1 METFT
6 FQYSD
11 IFKQDDK
18 MHLLFDVSHNSQ
30 IFNKS
35 KSSFRFYDG
44 PPFVTGT
51 PHYGHLLVG
60 ITKDLVLKF
69 KNMTGNT
76 CLNKVGY
83 DCHGV
88 PIEGIVNRELNINS
102 LKELKKIGMEQFNYH
117 CKQKISEYER
127 YWEPIY
133 FRMGRWA
140 NFDNV
145 YKTMDKNYMESVW
158 WGFSELY
165 KKKLIYRSYKVTAY
179 SYQLQSPLSNF
190 EASQNYKEIDTR
202 SIYVKF
208 KLINNE
214 MINNELI
221 NNIYIVAWTTTP
233 WTLPCNLALC
243 VNAELDYEYIRD
255 ESNESNESNKSN
267 DIYIIGKDK
276 HKNCNI
282 KNPKILK
289 VVKGKD
295 LVGLKYEPIY
305 DYFKSDKFHFIVSDD
320 YVKDSGS
327 TGTDI
332 VHLAPVFGEDDYRV
346 CKSNNIITDDDIAML
361 EPVDENCKFTKI
373 TKYEGRLVF
382 DVDTDIIKEL
392 KERHIH
398 MKTQQI
404 KHEYPFCYRTDTPLI
419 YKICKSFYVDVQP
432 IKNRMIELNKQ
443 TKWYPA
449 NIGSGRFH
457 KWLEGVRDW
466 CISRSRYFGNP
477 IPVWVNVSDS
487 NDIIVISSVTELER
501 LSGVKVDD
509 LHPEF
514 VNKIIIEKISDEG
527 IKTYKRVDDVF
538 DCWFESGSMTFAQYH
553 YPFENQNIFDEH
565 ENLCDFI
572 CEGVD
577 QTRGWFYTLF
587 VLSVALF
594 DKKPATNIMV
604 MGHILDA
611 EKRKLS
617 KKLQNYT
624 DPNILLDKY
633 GPDSVRLYLLQSPS
647 TYAESLAFKEEDI
660 KLINKDLFQFKNS
673 VDFLIEHITNQKH
686 QNVIYD
692 EKAYLNT
699 SNPMDM
705 WIIQHINQTGYDI
718 TSLLNSYDVARA
730 TRKLCDMIE
739 DITNW
744 YLKFN
749 RDRLKGKCGENE
761 WIISTSVLTYVIY
774 QYLIM
779 MTPFTPFITQ
789 QLYDKLKQNM
799 IITNDNKYIQ
809 ECPYYFES
817 KSDTNILDT
826 FNLLK
831 KVSKLVRASRMKTKT
846 HTSTKTPIKFCEIC
860 MDSDI
865 KLKQIE
871 SCIDLIQSE
880 LNVLDINYSK
890 LSDNIKYK
898 YVPNKAIIGKKYK
911 KNANDIYK
919 IFDKLNTN
927 EVVPLKFMDYII
939 EPEEYTKEPIFGND
953 DIFDGDILIK
963 IDFTYDEQIVKSS
976 HLKRF
981 VSDIQQT
988 RKHMGLHPWDKISI
1002 EISSDDFNIVI
1013 DNVDYI
1019 KKRLEC
1025 DVNPNSTI
1033 LADRFYGDDEKK
1045 IAYSVMRL

>member
-1 METFT
+1 
-6 FQYSD
+6 
-11 IFKQDDK
+11 
-18 MHLLFDVSHNSQ
+18 
-30 IFNKS
+30 
-35 KSSFRFYDG
+35 
-44 PPFVTGT
+44 
-51 PHYGHLLVG
+51 
-60 ITKDLVLKF
+60 
-69 KNMTGNT
+69 
-76 CLNKVGY
+76 
-83 DCHGV
+83 
-88 PIEGIVNRELNINS
+88 
-102 LKELKKIGMEQFNYH
+102 
-117 CKQKISEYER
+117 
-127 YWEPIY
+127 
-133 FRMGRWA
+133 
-140 NFDNV
+140 
-145 YKTMDKNYMESVW
+145 
-158 WGFSELY
+158 
-165 KKKLIYRSYKVTAY
+165 
-179 SYQLQSPLSNF
+179 
-190 EASQNYKEIDTR
+190 
-202 SIYVKF
+202 
-208 KLINNE
+208 
-214 MINNELI
+214 
-221 NNIYIVAWTTTP
+221 
-233 WTLPCNLALC
+233 
-243 VNAELDYEYIRD
+243 
-255 ESNESNESNKSN
+255 
-267 DIYIIGKDK
+267 
-276 HKNCNI
+276 
-282 KNPKILK
+282 
-289 VVKGKD
+289 
-295 LVGLKYEPIY
+295 
-305 DYFKSDKFHFIVSDD
+305 
-320 YVKDSGS
+320 
-327 TGTDI
+327 
-332 VHLAPVFGEDDYRV
+332 
-346 CKSNNIITDDDIAML
+346 
-361 EPVDENCKFTKI
+361 
-373 TKYEGRLVF
+373 
-382 DVDTDIIKEL
+382 
-392 KERHIH
+392 
-398 MKTQQI
+398 
-404 KHEYPFCYRTDTPLI
+404 
-419 YKICKSFYVDVQP
+419 
-432 IKNRMIELNKQ
+432 
-443 TKWYPA
+443 
-449 NIGSGRFH
+449 
-457 KWLEGVRDW
+457 
-466 CISRSRYFGNP
+466 
-477 IPVWVNVSDS
+477 
-487 NDIIVISSVTELER
+487 
-501 LSGVKVDD
+501 
-509 LHPEF
+509 
-514 VNKIIIEKISDEG
+514 
-527 IKTYKRVDDVF
+527 
-538 DCWFESGSMTFAQYH
+538 
-553 YPFENQNIFDEH
+553 
-565 ENLCDFI
+565 
-572 CEGVD
+572 
-577 QTRGWFYTLF
+577 
-587 VLSVALF
+587 
-594 DKKPATNIMV
+594 